1 LARLGMERFG
11 AGRDHNA
18 NRLTTDI
25 RNAASG
31 VAQAA
36 AGSLDTLCCGT
47 LGRIEFICEAAST
60 LERGDLR
67 ELAAQR
73 LAAVLTQ
80 AAAAGDYRWNSGKR
94 QFNLGLFRGL
104 SGVGYTLLRQ
114 AQSPDDTI
122 SLPNVLIW
130 E

>member
-1 LARLGMERFG
+1 M
-11 AGRDHNA
+11 
-18 NRLTTDI
+18 
-25 RNAASG
+25 
-31 VAQAA
+31 
-36 AGSLDTLCCGT
+36 DTLCCGT
-47 LGRIEFICEAAST
+47 LGRIEFMCEAAGA
-60 LERGDLR
+60 LDRGDLR
-67 ELAAQR
+67 ELAARRLLTVLQR
-73 LAAVLTQ
+73 

-114 AQSPDDTI
+114 ALALDGDT

>member
-1 LARLGMERFG
+1 MA
-11 AGRDHNA
+11 
-18 NRLTTDI
+18 TDI
-25 RNAASG
+25 RNAVTGVERASPG
-31 VAQAA
+31 AV
-36 AGSLDTLCCGT
+36 DTLCCGT
-47 LGRIEFICEAAST
+47 LGRIEFMCEAAGA

-67 ELAAQR
+67 ELAARRLLTVLQR
-73 LAAVLTQ
+73 
-80 AAAAGDYRWNSGKR
+80 AAATGDYRWNSGKR

-114 AQSPDDTI
+114 ALALDGDT